1 MIIEARNINKT
12 YGELAVLR
20 DVSLSVERGEVLA
33 ILGRSGAGK
42 TTLIQILSTLLTPD
56 GGSVMLD
63 GVELTG
69 LKGDDLANF
78 RASKIGFIFQS
89 HHLLPEFT
97 AAENIMLAAQIAG
110 AGRVQAEQKAMELLR
125 AIGLEDRASHKPSAL
140 SGGEAQRVAVARA
153 LVNNPAVIFADEPSG
168 NLDSESRAS
177 LHALFFSLRQ
187 SFGHTFVI
195 VTHDDTLAALC
206 DRRVVIVDGKIQI

>member
-20 DVSLSVERGEVLA
+20 DVSLSVESGEVLA

-42 TTLIQILSTLLTPD
+42 TTLIQIMSTLLTPD
-56 GGSVMLD
+56 SGSVMLD
-63 GVELTG
+63 GVELTK

-110 AGRVQAEQKAMELLR
+110 AGRGQAEKKAMELLR
-125 AIGLEDRASHKPSAL
+125 AVGLEDRATHKPSAL

-168 NLDSESRAS
+168 NLDTESREA

-206 DRRVVIVDGKIQI
+206 DRRVVIVDGRIQL

>member
-20 DVSLSVERGEVLA
+20 DVSLSVESGEVLA

-56 GGSVMLD
+56 SGSVMLD

-110 AGRVQAEQKAMELLR
+110 AGRKEAEQKAMELLR
-125 AIGLEDRASHKPSAL
+125 AVGLEDRASHKPSAL

-168 NLDSESRAS
+168 NLDSESRAA

-206 DRRVVIVDGKIQI
+206 DRRVVIVDGRIQL

>member
-12 YGELAVLR
+12 YVELAVLR
-20 DVSLSVERGEVLA
+20 DVSLSVESGEVLA

-56 GGSVMLD
+56 SGSVMLD

-110 AGRVQAEQKAMELLR
+110 AGRKEAEQKAMELLR
-125 AIGLEDRASHKPSAL
+125 AVGLEDRASHKPSAL

-168 NLDSESRAS
+168 NLDSESRAA

-206 DRRVVIVDGKIQI
+206 DRRVVIVDGRIQL

>member
-20 DVSLSVERGEVLA
+20 DVSLDVARGEVLA

>member
-110 AGRVQAEQKAMELLR
+110 AGRKEAEQKAMELLR
-125 AIGLEDRASHKPSAL
+125 AVGLEDRASHKPSAL

-206 DRRVVIVDGKIQI
+206 DRRVVIVDGRIQL

>member
-20 DVSLSVERGEVLA
+20 DVSLSVESGEVLA

-42 TTLIQILSTLLTPD
+42 TTLIQIMSTLLTPD
-56 GGSVMLD
+56 SGSVMLD
-63 GVELTG
+63 GVELTK

-110 AGRVQAEQKAMELLR
+110 AGRGQAEKKAMELLR
-125 AIGLEDRASHKPSAL
+125 AVGLEDRATHKPSAL

-168 NLDSESRAS
+168 NLDTESREA

-206 DRRVVIVDGKIQI
+206 DRRVVIVDGKIQL